1 MSVEQRPDGSLWI
14 EEYSLCELVLA
25 VQKHAKE
32 GFEVSLENHNYP
44 QGFSGHFTVG
54 MILSETDTPT
64 DAETPRTDALDA
76 PVARVELAVVHT
88 PPVAQETPVS
98 APKKASTRAKPT
110 A

>member
-1 MSVEQRPDGSLWI
+1 MSTEQRPDGSLWV
-14 EEYSLCELVLA
+14 EEYSLCDLVLA

-54 MILSETDTPT
+54 MTPAVAVQDTPS
-64 DAETPRTDALDA
+64 TDALDA
-76 PVARVELAVVHT
+76 PMPLVELAVVHT
-88 PPVAQETPVS
+88 PPVAQE
-98 APKKASTRAKPT
+98 APKKASTRSKPT